1 MSENALAV
9 LNSINLPS
17 TQLASDEV
25 YEGLAKSTEF
35 LGRLQLYTKGT
46 AINKKL
52 IGPGEYGIPEG
63 DEEITKLGES
73 IDLIPLARRP
83 KAIDMSDKEAII
95 ISYDPT
101 TEMFKDI
108 QARSGE
114 QNSGCMYGISFLVIE
129 RTTGRFLEFFCGT
142 KSTRQEAGKIGGFL
156 TLTAEQIEVM
166 AKKGQDVSKLK
177 PHGPLPMTLKSKL
190 VEKGSFSW
198 HVPVVLPCSTPFTRL
213 PSVEAINDQIAKFLT
228 VKDGGVEKATEPVSK
243 SRRPR

>member
-9 LNSINLPS
+9 LGNLNLS
-17 TQLASDEV
+17 TQMASDEV
-25 YEGLAKSTEF
+25 YEGLAKANEF

-63 DEEITKLGES
+63 DDEITKLGES
-73 IDLIPLARRP
+73 VDLIPLARRP
-83 KAIDMSDKEAII
+83 KALDMSDKEAII
-95 ISYDPT
+95 VNFDVTSDT
-101 TEMFKDI
+101 FHDI
-108 QARSGE
+108 QARAGE

-156 TLTAEQIEVM
+156 NLTAEQIKIMED
-166 AKKGQDVSKLK
+166 KGQDVSKLK

-213 PSVEAINDQIAKFLT
+213 PSVEAMNDQIAKFT
-228 VKDGGVEKATEPVSK
+228 TIKDGGVEKATEPAAK
-243 SRRPR
+243 NRRAR